1 MVEGLALSGAIPA
14 RADAGASAFGSGP
27 LTTSLAAPV
36 LQQVSA
42 AVSGT
47 LSGPLSGPVAPIT
60 ELRLSPEE
68 LGSVR
73 IEVTTDGDKVAMV
86 VAAERQDT
94 QDLLRRH
101 ADRLMAE
108 LREAGFAR
116 LDLSFGAWSGPPG
129 DERASDLPL
138 PPPVLDGPSDIQLAL
153 APSGPTASRAAVAA
167 GLYLRI

>member
-1 MVEGLALSGAIPA
+1 MDPVAEGLALLAVATSRTEASPSAPGSAAPGTPA
-14 RADAGASAFGSGP
+14 
-27 LTTSLAAPV
+27 AAPV
-36 LQQVSA
+36 LQQVTGA
-42 AVSGT
+42 
-47 LSGPLSGPVAPIT
+47 LSGPLAPVT

-94 QDLLRRH
+94 LDLLRRN
-101 ADRLMAE
+101 ADRLMAD

-116 LDLSFGAWSGPPG
+116 LDLSFGAWSGPSG
-129 DERASDLPL
+129 GERSQDI
-138 PPPVLDGPSDIQLAL
+138 PSPAPSVEEIPEIAAAL
-153 APSGPTASRAAVAA
+153 AATGPATPRAATAA